1 MWCYTRTTPVSC
13 VGIIRCAGYVVERVT
28 ILTYAFI
35 RTKSNNKGAQKKAT
49 VFLGIIISQL
59 KVGMG
64 RKHRNYRFWWC
75 KYSNNS
81 ETITSEIVK
90 KTDREDSIFIFE
102 EKQTFYS
109 YKSFWYEKLI
119 NDVHVQFKLD
129 TGAETSI
136 LPQKNFSTLNTYT

>member
-1 MWCYTRTTPVSC
+1 M
-13 VGIIRCAGYVVERVT
+13 
-28 ILTYAFI
+28 
-35 RTKSNNKGAQKKAT
+35 
-49 VFLGIIISQL
+49 
-59 KVGMG
+59 
-64 RKHRNYRFWWC
+64 
-75 KYSNNS
+75 
-81 ETITSEIVK
+81 K